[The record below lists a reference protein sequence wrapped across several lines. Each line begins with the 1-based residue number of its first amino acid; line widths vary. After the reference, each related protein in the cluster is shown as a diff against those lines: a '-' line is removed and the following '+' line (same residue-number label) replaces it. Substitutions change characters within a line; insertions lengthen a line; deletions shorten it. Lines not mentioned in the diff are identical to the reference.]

1 MSNDTSGKPDNVVE
15 QNIEDSDSE
24 DIENADENVTT
35 STDSNEENPADE
47 LSRKT
52 AEIERKVADGN

>member
-47 LSRKT
+47 LSQKT